1 MQESFLLHF
10 REREMS
16 LVLVQGQQ
24 ILRGHLIARLKR
36 CKAICSASYHLN
48 NAIQRC
54 TIKAIMS
61 KILIIIT
68 TNKSIFM
75 RTISQTFNKAISMKV
90 LSNYFAIITNLKT
103 WGRLTLEMILMNFRA
118 SQIFQL

>member
-1 MQESFLLHF
+1 LLRF
-10 REREMS
+10 REKEMN

-24 ILRGHLIARLKR
+24 ILRGHLIARRKR

-48 NAIQRC
+48 NAILRC
-54 TIKAIMS
+54 IIKAIMY

-90 LSNYFAIITNLKT
+90 LSNYFNIITNLKT

-118 SQIFQL
+118 SLIFQ